1 MNNVYGKVPQVTSE
15 QCAETLEEIGF
26 GNKARGVGG
35 DRAADA
41 SMVMTSYSGG
51 WKMKMQL
58 GAALLVQADLLMLD
72 EPTGHLDVRSAAGFE
87 FANSLKPAL
96 LFVRQSAP

>member
-1 MNNVYGKVPQVTSE
+1 MNIDLTGIEWVKDTVNNVYGKVPQVTSE
-15 QCAETLEEIGF
+15 QCADTLEEIGF
-26 GNKARGVGG
+26 GNKAKGVGG

-58 GAALLVQADLLMLD
+58 GAALLVEADLLMLD
-72 EPTGHLDVRSAAGFE
+72 EPTGHLDVH
-87 FANSLKPAL
+87 
-96 LFVRQSAP
+96 